1 VRLHP
6 YDKIC
11 TVIFLETE
19 PVQSREDY
27 SPIAPVRPKRA
38 TQLISPA
45 ELRKHFN
52 LNEGDNP
59 EAEAVDNDILQV
71 AAPCERSL
79 RSVP

>member
-6 YDKIC
+6 YYKIC
-11 TVIFLETE
+11 TVIFLETK

-27 SPIAPVRPKRA
+27 SQIAPVRLKRA
-38 TQLISPA
+38 AYLMSPA
-45 ELRKHFN
+45 ELRKRFN
-52 LNEGDNP
+52 LKGGDNP

-71 AAPCERSL
+71 AVPCERSL

>member
-11 TVIFLETE
+11 TVIFLETG
-19 PVQSREDY
+19 PMQSRED
-27 SPIAPVRPKRA
+27 SSQIAPVRLKRA
-38 TQLISPA
+38 TQRISPA